1 MPDTE
6 QIELAVTVISL
17 ALFLSS
23 EVLSFSK
30 CDANGVMDLLT
41 RALKVMHASSIGDV
55 PAKVPSEP

>member
-6 QIELAVTVISL
+6 QIELAVAVISL

-41 RALKVMHASSIGDV
+41 RALKVMHASSTGDV
-55 PAKVPSEP
+55 PSNVPSEP

>member
-6 QIELAVTVISL
+6 HIELAVTVMSL
-17 ALFLSS
+17 FLFLSS

-41 RALKVMHASSIGDV
+41 RALKVMHASNTGDV
-55 PAKVPSEP
+55 PSKVPPEP

>member
-6 QIELAVTVISL
+6 QIELAVAVISL

-55 PAKVPSEP
+55 PSKVPSEP